1 MLAVYKPV
9 LVCVLAL
16 LLDRLLGE
24 PRLHP
29 LVIFGNAASWLENR
43 LNTRD
48 SRLRGAVSMIIVVGV
63 PVILVWILQSVITGS
78 YYQYLL
84 DVIILSFV
92 IGWQSMKEHA
102 LAVFSPLLD
111 DDLETSRNELANIV
125 SRDTVELDEL
135 QVVGSTLETVL
146 ENGHDC
152 LYASLFWFA
161 ILGPAGALLHRL
173 VNTLDAMWGY
183 KNERYLK
190 FGFAAA
196 RFDDCL
202 GYPSARLTA
211 IVYLLSGSS
220 LSAIKSWRNQ
230 IGKHKSPNAGLVM
243 AAGAGALEI
252 SIGGPVSYGGEMQD
266 KPYLGNGKPAQVADI
281 PRSISLIEKGLLI
294 WLMVYAIILF
304 ALNQA
309 GD

>member
-1 MLAVYKPV
+1 MLTIFVPV
-9 LVCVLAL
+9 LICALAL

-29 LVIFGNAASWLENR
+29 LVLFGNTAAWLEKR
-43 LNTRD
+43 LNTGG
-48 SRLRGAVSMIIVVGV
+48 SRLSGAGCVIIVVGI
-63 PVILVWILQSVITGS
+63 PVLLVWILQWAIAGS

-102 LAVFSPLLD
+102 LAIFTPLLD
-111 DDLETSRNELANIV
+111 DDFENSRSELAKIV
-125 SRDTVELDEL
+125 SRDTNQLNEQQL
-135 QVVGSTLETVL
+135 VGSTIESVL

-161 ILGPAGALLHRL
+161 LLGPAGALLHRL
-173 VNTLDAMWGY
+173 INTLDAMWGY
-183 KNERYLK
+183 RNERYLK

-196 RFDDCL
+196 RLDDIL

-211 IVYLLSGSS
+211 VAYLLCGSS
-220 LSAIKSWRNQ
+220 LSAIKSWRQ
-230 IGKHKSPNAGLVM
+230 QTGKHKSPNAGLVM
-243 AAGAGALEI
+243 ATGAGALGI
-252 SIGGPVSYGGEMQD
+252 VIGGPVSYHGKMQD
-266 KPYLGNGKPAQVADI
+266 KPYLGLGRPAQANDI
-281 PRSISLIEKGLLI
+281 PRSIGLIEKGLLI

-304 ALNQA
+304 ALAQP
-309 GD
+309 GG